1 MFTSEGSV
9 PYSEQLIS
17 EIISVA
23 AANLTANLTDH
34 GQNHV
39 LVSSVE
45 QSGGLY
51 GHTFSQVLFQL
62 TKNRTSLTSGFAL
75 AISSSIRWT
84 QSGTSEAILLYHSSY
99 ISPRL
104 SDVQKTSLIGPL
116 FYLAYSAG
124 LDQSIPEAFAL
135 VGSIAMLVASCH
147 SLSGSHMPITC
158 LEVLECKKS
167 TCNHSHS
174 YACLM

>member
-1 MFTSEGSV
+1 MFASEGSV

-23 AANLTANLTDH
+23 AAKLTDH
-34 GQNHV
+34 GHNHAFNNA
-39 LVSSVE
+39 VE
-45 QSGGLY
+45 QSWGLY
-51 GHTFSQVLFQL
+51 GQTFSQVLFQL
-62 TKNRTSLTSGFAL
+62 TKNRTSLISGFAL
-75 AISSSIRWT
+75 AISSSISWT

-116 FYLAYSAG
+116 FILAYSAG

-135 VGSIAMLVASCH
+135 VGSIAMLVASCQ
-147 SLSGSHMPITC
+147 SLSGSHMPVTC
-158 LEVLECKKS
+158 LNVLECNKEKHFQS
-167 TCNHSHS
+167 
-174 YACLM
+174 